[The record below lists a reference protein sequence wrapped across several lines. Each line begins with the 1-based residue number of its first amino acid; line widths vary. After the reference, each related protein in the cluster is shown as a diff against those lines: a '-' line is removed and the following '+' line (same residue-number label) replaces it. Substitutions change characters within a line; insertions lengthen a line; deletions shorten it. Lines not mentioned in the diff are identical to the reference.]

1 MENKSEVKQE
11 PESLRIELRQGERE
25 AIMEEKYV
33 SIVLPTYNRAHSILK
48 SVESILRQTYPYW
61 ELLVID
67 DGSTDNTKEI
77 IADIAASDTRVRY
90 FGQLQNR
97 GVSAARNE
105 GIRQAQYE
113 YIAFQDS
120 DDIWKEDKLQ
130 KQMRIFEDNPEV
142 GMVYCSYEGIKADG
156 TRVVVPDV
164 SVGVQ
169 NLQGRMYDRLL
180 LGNVIGGPT
189 AVIRKDCLEKCQV
202 EGQYF
207 DENLTCLEDW
217 ELFLR
222 IARHSELG
230 FAAEPLLTADIHE
243 GGVSS
248 RVGGYFHARC
258 VMVARHKEALL
269 KYGIFNQ
276 AVEQILMMAKHMG
289 VFDQVGQMLQQML
302 SM

>member
-105 GIRQAQYE
+105 GIRLAQYE

-302 SM
+302 SV

>member
-105 GIRQAQYE
+105 GIRLAQYE

-302 SM
+302 SG